1 MNKSL
6 LPKTQTKQFKC
17 RVQQDA
23 AFRIVADTSGKGIRS
38 QETMYKMPR
47 GRARRLDVDWLHQCN
62 PVFYL
67 IGVNGRYKC
76 SKKCRDKART
86 RG

>member
-23 AFRIVADTSGKGIRS
+23 ASGEGIQS
-38 QETMYKMPR
+38 KEKMYKMPR
-47 GRARRLDVDWLHQCN
+47 GCARRLDVDWLHQCN

-76 SKKCRDKART
+76 SKKCRDKAHT
-86 RG
+86 RE